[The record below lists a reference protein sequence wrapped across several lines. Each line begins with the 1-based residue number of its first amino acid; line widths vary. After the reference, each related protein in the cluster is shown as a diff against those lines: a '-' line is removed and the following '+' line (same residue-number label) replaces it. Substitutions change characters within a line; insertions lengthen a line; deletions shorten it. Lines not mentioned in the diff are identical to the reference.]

1 MKSLF
6 VLLLSGSALVVGCA
20 GSSPLAPDVTSA
32 SSPRSMAASSAGSSG
47 PRTFLPPINPANIS
61 CPSDAPQILVT
72 SLNLRM
78 DIEFS
83 EVTGANA
90 YEIEIVNYYGEV
102 TLLVIPAPA
111 HRAEW
116 HGTPNFYSVRVR
128 TQNCGGTGK
137 WSAYAYKSLP
147 DGGIVPP
154 SEPPSGPPPSNPEC
168 TTSCEPP
175 SLPPTQPIPPVP
187 PVPQCG
193 YECVP
198 PPPPQ
203 CMNGC
208 F

>member
-6 VLLLSGSALVVGCA
+6 VLLVSASALVVGCA

-32 SSPRSMAASSAGSSG
+32 SSARSIAASSAGSNG

-61 CPSDAPQILVT
+61 CPSDAPQIVVT

-147 DGGIVPP
+147 DGGVLPAPELPIVPP
-154 SEPPSGPPPSNPEC
+154 PSEEPEC
-168 TTSCEPP
+168 EEGCE
-175 SLPPTQPIPPVP
+175 
-187 PVPQCG
+187 
-193 YECVP
+193 P
-198 PPPPQ
+198 PPPPVH
-203 CMNGC
+203 CMMGC